1 MKMEITELK
10 EYKFTE
16 RGDAFIFDD
25 IPNAVYHAGP
35 GLSSSNVRAF
45 GHSQLHAVE
54 HVQETTPAMNFGTA
68 AHSMIV
74 EGEEAFNNDVA
85 VITGSPYTNANKD
98 LKAEYEERG
107 LTVIKEAEL
116 QAIKGMKANLI
127 DEGDVYINAEGRLT
141 EASFYW
147 YEGEI
152 LCKCR
157 PDVLC
162 PPIQKPYAAND
173 IVIVDYKT
181 TQSCHPKE
189 FAGSVRKY
197 GYDMQAAWYRRGMEK
212 AGFRVKE
219 FIFVAQEK
227 VHPFASKVFRMGEEH
242 MNRGWEMMEQYLEA
256 YKNYEKGGHLTI
268 YNSPNIVD
276 LEL

>member
-10 EYKFTE
+10 EYQFTE
-16 RGDAFIFDD
+16 RGDALIFKD
-25 IPNAVYHAGP
+25 IPNSVYHAGP

-45 GHSQLHAVE
+45 GRSQLHAVE

-68 AHSMIV
+68 AHAMIV
-74 EGEEAFNNDVA
+74 EGEEVFNEEIA
-85 VITGSPYTNANKD
+85 VITGSPYTNANKE

-116 QAIKGMKANLI
+116 NAIKGMKQNLI
-127 DEGDVYINAEGRLT
+127 DEGVMYIEAEGRLA

-162 PPIQKPYAAND
+162 PPIQ
-173 IVIVDYKT
+173 
-181 TQSCHPKE
+181 PKE
-189 FAGSVRKY
+189 FVGSVKKY
-197 GYDMQAAWYRRGMEK
+197 GYDMQAAWYRRGLEK
-212 AGFRVKE
+212 AGFKVKE
-219 FIFVAQEK
+219 FVFVAQEK
-227 VHPFASKVFRMGEEH
+227 VHPFASKVFRMKEEH
-242 MNRGWEMMEQYLEA
+242 MNRGWEIMEQYLED
-256 YKNYEKGGHLTI
+256 YKNYEKGGHLSI

>member
-10 EYKFTE
+10 EYDAIQK
-16 RGDAFIFDD
+16 GDAI
-25 IPNAVYHAGP
+25 IIEKLPNSIYHAGP

-45 GHSQLHAVE
+45 GRSQLHAVE

-68 AHSMIV
+68 AHAMIV
-74 EGEEAFNNDVA
+74 EGEEVFNEEIA
-85 VITGSPYTNANKD
+85 VITGSPYTNANKE

-116 QAIKGMKANLI
+116 KAIKGMKQNLI
-127 DEGDVYINAEGRLT
+127 DEGVMYIEAEGRLA

-162 PPIQKPYAAND
+162 PPIQKPHAENS
-173 IVIVDYKT
+173 IVAVDYKT

-189 FAGSVRKY
+189 FVGSVKKY
-197 GYDMQAAWYRRGMEK
+197 GYDMQAAWYRRGLEK
-212 AGFRVKE
+212 AGFKVKE
-219 FIFVAQEK
+219 FVFVAQEK
-227 VHPFASKVFRMGEEH
+227 VHPFASKVFRMKEEH
-242 MNRGWEMMEQYLEA
+242 MNRGWEMMEQYLED
-256 YKNYEKGGHLTI
+256 YKNYEKGGHLSI